1 MPHHAVTALLMKRLP
16 RLLVV
21 TCVSA
26 TIWAQDALIDQI
38 AFEPIVENL
47 PFAAGVTHAGDG
59 SNRLFI
65 STLQGQVLIWDGDK
79 LLAEPFLDLR
89 PLRGCCNGHFGLFS
103 VAFHPDFAGNGRV
116 FVEYI
121 EVIDEEI
128 KTTISEFRL
137 QTDEPNQLDR
147 DSERVILTL
156 DQPRASH
163 NGGDIHFGPDGYL
176 YLSLGDGGTDGFGED
191 AIGDADN
198 LAQDMSQLFGKMLRI
213 DVDSGDPYAIPDSNP
228 FVGQERVR
236 PEIWWSGIR
245 SPWRFS
251 FDRETGDIFLGDVG
265 HNLWEEIN
273 FQSANSAGGENYG
286 WSRLEGTDCFRP
298 SEGCED
304 PSFVAPIIQYGHEGT
319 QCSGSVSG
327 GFRYRGHMIPA
338 LRGAYVFGDFCRD
351 SLFVAS
357 EAAGIWTSTSKEF
370 PANRFVRFGEDE
382 QGELYAVN
390 FSSSSG
396 SVSKIVV
403 GNPRPEISSASP
415 SFAIAG
421 GDDFQMTLVGAN
433 FVAAARARWNNSL
446 LETEFIDKNH
456 IQVRFAADDIRTVQR
471 GRITVENPAPGG
483 GVGDGFLFR
492 VDGGSE
498 QPAVNVGGIVNGAS
512 FAAGQAIAPGSL
524 VSVFGP
530 RLALRS
536 EVSSATPLPT
546 LLGGATFA
554 LNNVAVPQFFNSPQ
568 QSNVL
573 IPWELAGLETA
584 EFEARISRQ
593 RSDELAVPLATF
605 GPGIFTT
612 SADGAGQAA
621 ALISGEGVLAANATR
636 TPQIAQGPVARP
648 AKRGEFLEVFA
659 TGLGPVENTP
669 ATGAAASAN
678 PISATTTAAAATIGD
693 AAANVFFSG
702 LAPGFLGLYQ
712 INIEVPADAPSG
724 NAVPLVVSIGGVS
737 SQTTTIAVE

>member
-1 MPHHAVTALLMKRLP
+1 MKRLP

-191 AIGDADN
+191 AIGDPDN

-228 FVGQERVR
+228 FVGQEGVR

-245 SPWRFS
+245 SPRRFS

-304 PSFVAPIIQYGHEGT
+304 PSFVAPIIQYGT
-319 QCSGSVSG
+319 
-327 GFRYRGHMIPA
+327 RG
-338 LRGAYVFGDFCRD
+338 R
-351 SLFVAS
+351 S
-357 EAAGIWTSTSKEF
+357 
-370 PANRFVRFGEDE
+370 
-382 QGELYAVN
+382 
-390 FSSSSG
+390 
-396 SVSKIVV
+396 
-403 GNPRPEISSASP
+403 
-415 SFAIAG
+415 
-421 GDDFQMTLVGAN
+421 
-433 FVAAARARWNNSL
+433 AAAR
-446 LETEFIDKNH
+446 
-456 IQVRFAADDIRTVQR
+456 
-471 GRITVENPAPGG
+471 
-483 GVGDGFLFR
+483 FR
-492 VDGGSE
+492 
-498 QPAVNVGGIVNGAS
+498 
-512 FAAGQAIAPGSL
+512 AG
-524 VSVFGP
+524 
-530 RLALRS
+530 
-536 EVSSATPLPT
+536 SAT
-546 LLGGATFA
+546 
-554 LNNVAVPQFFNSPQ
+554 
-568 QSNVL
+568 
-573 IPWELAGLETA
+573 
-584 EFEARISRQ
+584 
-593 RSDELAVPLATF
+593 
-605 GPGIFTT
+605 
-612 SADGAGQAA
+612 
-621 ALISGEGVLAANATR
+621 EGT
-636 TPQIAQGPVARP
+636 
-648 AKRGEFLEVFA
+648 
-659 TGLGPVENTP
+659 
-669 ATGAAASAN
+669 
-678 PISATTTAAAATIGD
+678 
-693 AAANVFFSG
+693 
-702 LAPGFLGLYQ
+702 
-712 INIEVPADAPSG
+712 
-724 NAVPLVVSIGGVS
+724 
-737 SQTTTIAVE
+737 